1 MDPTK
6 IERGHPFLGGV
17 VAGIIGG
24 LVLAAIL
31 VVANIAAGGDGWAAL
46 KGAAAPF
53 LGARA
58 QADGFDGGAVA
69 LGLAC
74 HFAISILWG
83 LLFAVI
89 SYGLSRGA
97 TVLAGALWGIVV
109 WFGMFYLVLPV
120 AGLPGVA
127 QSTPLLDAI
136 VSHLAFGLAVGVGF
150 LPFQHER
157 PTAPPVRPAP
167 AGT

>member
-6 IERGHPFLGGV
+6 IERGHPFVGGII
-17 VAGIIGG
+17 AGIIGG
-24 LVLAAIL
+24 AVLSALL
-31 VVANIAAGGDGWAAL
+31 VVANVAAGHDAWLAL

-53 LGARA
+53 IGERA
-58 QADGFDGGAVA
+58 QLPGFDAGAVV
-69 LGLAC
+69 LGLVC
-74 HFAISILWG
+74 HFAVSIVWG

-89 SYGLSRGA
+89 SYGLGRGA

-109 WFGMFYLVLPV
+109 WFGMYYLVLPV
-120 AGLPGVA
+120 AGLPDVA
-127 QSTPLLDAI
+127 RETPLVNAI
-136 VSHLAFGLAVGVGF
+136 LSHVVFGLAVGIGF

-157 PTAPPVRPAP
+157 PAAPPVTRAP